1 MAKRGFFRD
10 FIGVLNSNIVSLL
23 SALLLVVLLTRV
35 LGTEGYG
42 AYNALIVIPLI
53 AVSLA
58 HLGIR
63 GASIYLIGNKKF
75 DEHQLVSSIIIILIG
90 AGFVGMLL
98 SAIGFYFFSDQSFS
112 ILLIAIVLFVIP
124 FRLTTIYAG
133 GVFYGKDEMKK
144 ANELNWMINLL
155 NLALA
160 AVIVW
165 WLEQGLVG
173 AVAATLLANIY
184 VAIAALRMLARQ
196 FTIKLRIHPT
206 IIKQLLSLGILFSMS
221 FFVLQLN
228 YKIDILLLEQ
238 LSTIEEVGLYSL
250 ATQLAEQL
258 WQIPL
263 AVSIVLFSRTANK
276 DEKATPEMV
285 LPLTRTVLA
294 LVFIIAIGLYIVSPF
309 VVPLFFGEAFD
320 ASSLM
325 LQIILP
331 GIVVMSVFRVLS
343 GQIAGMGKPQVTLY
357 IFVPAL
363 VINIMLNYLWIPKY
377 GGNGAAM
384 ASNVSYFLG
393 VTGYWIYYTRLH
405 KLSLLEIFYFK
416 KSDFKVLSP
425 IIKKISSKWTN

>member
-1 MAKRGFFRD
+1 
-10 FIGVLNSNIVSLL
+10 
-23 SALLLVVLLTRV
+23 
-35 LGTEGYG
+35 
-42 AYNALIVIPLI
+42 
-53 AVSLA
+53 
-58 HLGIR
+58 
-63 GASIYLIGNKKF
+63 
-75 DEHQLVSSIIIILIG
+75 
-90 AGFVGMLL
+90 
-98 SAIGFYFFSDQSFS
+98 
-112 ILLIAIVLFVIP
+112 
-124 FRLTTIYAG
+124 
-133 GVFYGKDEMKK
+133 
-144 ANELNWMINLL
+144 
-155 NLALA
+155 
-160 AVIVW
+160 
-165 WLEQGLVG
+165 
-173 AVAATLLANIY
+173 
-184 VAIAALRMLARQ
+184 
-196 FTIKLRIHPT
+196 
-206 IIKQLLSLGILFSMS
+206 
-221 FFVLQLN
+221 
-228 YKIDILLLEQ
+228 
-238 LSTIEEVGLYSL
+238 
-250 ATQLAEQL
+250 
-258 WQIPL
+258 
-263 AVSIVLFSRTANK
+263 
-276 DEKATPEMV
+276 MV